1 MRSLSQ
7 KTKNRG
13 NYVITRIFGRY
24 SFYRKN
30 LLNRDVYLFSVKKMP
45 SHIWIFWISSSN
57 CHILHNN
64 SWNIFILLQSTSLLF
79 LLLHDI
85 WWFFIK
91 TPSTLGLN
99 FLWIYIY
106 LFVTIT
112 ILFWIHNE
120 LKVKVEEYKKRRPTF
135 IIDIFW

>member
-1 MRSLSQ
+1 MRFCQ
-7 KTKNRG
+7 NIYQVFFGDNFIGYKTC
-13 NYVITRIFGRY
+13 
-24 SFYRKN
+24 YRN
-30 LLNRDVYLFSVKKMP
+30 VYLFSVKKMS

-99 FLWIYIY
+99 FLWSCIY